1 MAQRVVFD
9 GRFVRVNEALLRERA
24 NRGGD
29 PRRIFYKAI
38 LETEIYEANEAD
50 VRNKEVLVETF
61 HPPRLISGHT
71 EMWYARHSGWIEEPK
86 SR

>member
-29 PRRIFYKAI
+29 PRRIFYEAM
-38 LETEIYEANEAD
+38 LETETYEANEAD
-50 VRNKEVLVETF
+50 VGNKEVLVETF
-61 HPPRLISGHT
+61 HPPRLISGHA
-71 EMWYARHSGWIEEPK
+71 EMWYAGHGSWIEDAK